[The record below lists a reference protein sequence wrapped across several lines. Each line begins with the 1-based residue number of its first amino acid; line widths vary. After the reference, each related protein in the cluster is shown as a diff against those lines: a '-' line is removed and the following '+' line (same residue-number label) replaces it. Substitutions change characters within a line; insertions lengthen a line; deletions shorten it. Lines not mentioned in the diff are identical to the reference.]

1 MITELQ
7 DFIEQL
13 FDGNEERIR
22 RIVNKLPPADID
34 DVEQDILIR
43 FILKAPFLFVSE
55 GIYNIEGRGALCEGR
70 IMLGTITVNEDVT
83 IIRSDGSILKT
94 KITAIEMFKKLLEQ
108 AEAGDECRLLFEDLP
123 VDEMYDFH
131 IIIRT
136 ADYPSL
142 QNPVIG
148 DYVEEEELEYLK
160 EYREMSAEG
169 PISDRDRR
177 YLEKIKEANGI
188 SDERAAELE
197 AMA

>member
-55 GIYNIEGRGALCEGR
+55 GIYNIEGRGALCEGKVA
-70 IMLGTITVNEDVT
+70 LGTISVNEEVT
-83 IIRSDGSILKT
+83 IIRHDGSIVKT
-94 KITAIEMFKKLLEQ
+94 KVTAIEMFKKLLGQ

-142 QNPVIG
+142 QNPIIG

-177 YLEKIKEANGI
+177 YLEKIKETNGI

>member
-55 GIYNIEGRGALCEGR
+55 GIYNIEGRSALCEGKVT
-70 IMLGTITVNEDVT
+70 LGTISVNEEVT
-83 IIRSDGSILKT
+83 IIRHDGSIVKT
-94 KITAIEMFKKLLEQ
+94 KVTAIEMFKKLLEQ
-108 AEAGDECRLLFEDLP
+108 TEAGDECRLLFEDLP

>member
-55 GIYNIEGRGALCEGR
+55 GIYNIEGGSALCEGKVT
-70 IMLGTITVNEDVT
+70 LGTISVNEEVT
-83 IIRSDGSILKT
+83 IIRHDGSIVKT
-94 KITAIEMFKKLLEQ
+94 KVTAIEMFKKLLEQ
-108 AEAGDECRLLFEDLP
+108 TEAGDECRLLFEDLP